1 MTREEVISAFPVTK
15 DLEIG
20 IYAYLIPL
28 AVILII
34 GSFIFH
40 IEKKNRLSLGTA
52 IGSSIIGMTIII
64 AFASAL
70 APHLSCMN
78 GEKRDQW
85 YAEIFTPYIENLEEK
100 KVSIIDKMWTEEA
113 RLSVILDVTAKR
125 KIYSGYTDF
134 SFYEPSDPEDLGY
147 AVIRD
152 LGDLNDFPEEAF
164 YLLRSHNRIEIL
176 ELYLPK
182 KTIKRT
188 EPQNRNTNNS

>member
-1 MTREEVISAFPVTK
+1 MSREEVISAFPVTI
-15 DLEIG
+15 DFDIG
-20 IYAYLIPL
+20 FYAYLLPL

-34 GSFIFH
+34 GSGIFH
-40 IEKKNRLSLGTA
+40 IEKKNRLSLGVN
-52 IGSSIIGMTIII
+52 IGSEIIGIII
-64 AFASAL
+64 IISFATAFA
-70 APHLSCMN
+70 PQLSSMN

-85 YAEIFTPYIENLEEK
+85 YAEIFTPYIENLEQK

-182 KTIKRT
+182 K
-188 EPQNRNTNNS
+188 NNQKD